1 MVLAPHI
8 VRAARRR
15 PMHNSTALQYIY
27 DADVSGH
34 RRHPDAR
41 RALGK
46 SVVLGGRE
54 QYLQARGGGD
64 EHMVL
69 APHIVRAA
77 RRRPMHNSTALQYI
91 YDADVSRH
99 RRHPDARRALGKS
112 VVLGGRE

>member
-15 PMHNSTALQYIY
+15 PTHNSTALQYIY

-46 SVVLGGRE
+46 SVVLRRRE

-69 APHIVRAA
+69 APHIVRTA
-77 RRRPMHNSTALQYI
+77 RRRPKHNFTALHSLSLNTYHYI
-91 YDADVSRH
+91 TILAMS
-99 RRHPDARRALGKS
+99 PATGGK
-112 VVLGGRE
+112 